1 MNKFSRRLFFGILAI
16 CLPAVL
22 VQAQKNRPVIKPK
35 SAPVQSATQIVGA
48 KGIVADEKL
57 SLLRVQPSLFANS
70 VQRMRIGREVVITG
84 LKEADGVT
92 FYRVNALPNNTGW
105 VQSEAIATKARRGD
119 DERFARIVQ
128 ANDGFEQIEL
138 AAMFLEFYPKST
150 LRPPILLLFGDLIEE
165 QARKLSTDATKKLNR
180 REMAAS
186 NAPLHSYYLN
196 YVSLDR
202 YRKLGIIF
210 LFNIATKQFHYDGS
224 AWEEIVKKFPTSSE
238 VEEAKKR
245 LDSLKEKLESESVK
259 K

>member
-1 MNKFSRRLFFGILAI
+1 MNTFCKRLFFGVLAI
-16 CLPAVL
+16 FLPAIFI
-22 VQAQKNRPVIKPK
+22 QAQKNRPVIKPK
-35 SAPVQSATQIVGA
+35 SVQSVSQIVGA

-57 SLLRVQPSLFANS
+57 SLLRIQPSLFATS
-70 VQRMRIGREVVITG
+70 IQRMRTGREVVITG

-92 FYRVNALPNNTGW
+92 FYRVNALPHNTGW
-105 VQSEAIATKARRGD
+105 VQAEAVVTKARRGD

-128 ANDGFEQIEL
+128 ANDGFDQIEL
-138 AAMFLEFYPKST
+138 ASMFLEFYPKST

-165 QARKLSTDATKKLNR
+165 QARKISSDATKKLDR

-186 NAPLHSYYLN
+186 GAPLHSFYLN

-202 YRKLGIIF
+202 YRKLGITF
-210 LFNIATKQFHYDGS
+210 LFNVATRQFHYDGA
-224 AWEEIVKKFPTSSE
+224 AWEEIVKKFSASSE

-245 LDSLKEKLESESVK
+245 LDSLKEKLEAEPAK